1 MQSNCSNKI
10 MVFITVFLFTLTA
23 LSLEKNSDEFPF
35 ELTDGKEAFIFSAG
49 LGLMTSFMFTPSTD
63 FEKSEILALDKYDL
77 NAFDRSAV
85 SMNDRKS
92 DIASD
97 VLTYSLAGVPLIFFA
112 DRSLNR
118 SLPNSFTYLVMY
130 AESVLIAN
138 GISRTVKTVF
148 QRNRP
153 YVYNDSLSLK
163 DRTTSDWNLS
173 FPSNHTVN
181 AFNAAVFVSTVFTFT
196 YPDSKWVPVVWSVS
210 LSAAAAAGILRIT
223 AGEHYPTDVIAG
235 AVLGSLTGLFIP
247 LLHKIK
253 NKNLSVIPVVSSEY
267 GGLQAVVNF

>member
-1 MQSNCSNKI
+1 
-10 MVFITVFLFTLTA
+10 MVFITVFLFLFTLPV

-35 ELTDGKEAFIFSAG
+35 ELTQTKEAFIFSAG

-77 NAFDRSAV
+77 NAFDRTAV
-85 SMNDRKS
+85 SMNDRNS

-97 VLTYSLAGVPLIFFA
+97 VLTYSLAGAPLLFFV
-112 DRSLNR
+112 DKKLNR
-118 SLPNSFTYLVMY
+118 SFSNGLTYFVMY
-130 AESVLIAN
+130 AESVLISN
-138 GISRTVKTVF
+138 GISRTIKTVSR
-148 QRNRP
+148 RNRP

-181 AFNAAVFVSTVFTFT
+181 AFNSAVFISTVFTLT

-223 AGEHYPTDVIAG
+223 AGKHYPTDVIAG

-247 LLHKIK
+247 WLHKINRK
-253 NKNLSVIPVVSSEY
+253 DLSVVPVVSSEY

>member
-1 MQSNCSNKI
+1 MQSSCSNKI
-10 MVFITVFLFTLTA
+10 MVFITVFLFTLPV

-35 ELTDGKEAFIFSAG
+35 ELTDAKEAFIFSAG

-63 FEKSEILALDKYDL
+63 FEKSEILALNKYDL
-77 NAFDRSAV
+77 NAFDRTAV

-97 VLTYSLAGVPLIFFA
+97 VLTYSLAGAPLLFFA
-112 DRSLNR
+112 DKLINR
-118 SLPNSFTYLVMY
+118 SFSNGLTYLVMY

-181 AFNAAVFVSTVFTFT
+181 AFNSAVFISTVFTLT

-223 AGEHYPTDVIAG
+223 AGKHYPTDVIAG

-247 LLHKIK
+247 WLHKINRK
-253 NKNLSVIPVVSSEY
+253 DLSVVPVVSSEY

>member
-1 MQSNCSNKI
+1 MKRVD
-10 MVFITVFLFTLTA
+10 VFIAVFLFTFSLI
-23 LSLEKNSDEFPF
+23 SLEKNSDEFPF
-35 ELTDGKEAFIFSAG
+35 ELTQTKEAFIFSAG

-63 FEKSEILALDKYDL
+63 FEKSEILALNKYDL
-77 NAFDRSAV
+77 NAFDRTAV

-112 DRSLNR
+112 DKSINR
-118 SLPNSFTYLVMY
+118 SFSNGLTYLVMY
-130 AESVLIAN
+130 AESVLISN

-163 DRTTSDWNLS
+163 NRTTSDWNLS

-247 LLHKIK
+247 LLHKVNK
-253 NKNLSVIPVVSSEY
+253 KNLSVVPVVSSEY

>member
-1 MQSNCSNKI
+1 
-10 MVFITVFLFTLTA
+10 MVFIAVSLFTFSL
-23 LSLEKNSDEFPF
+23 LSLEKDNREFSF
-35 ELTDGKEAFIFSAG
+35 ELTDAKEAFIFSAG

-63 FEKSEILALDKYDL
+63 FEKGEILALNKYDL
-77 NAFDRSAV
+77 NAFDRTAV

-97 VLTYSLAGVPLIFFA
+97 VLTYSLAAVPLLLFV
-112 DRSLNR
+112 DKKLNR
-118 SLPNSFTYLVMY
+118 NFSNSFTYLVMY
-130 AESVLIAN
+130 AESALIAN

-163 DRTTSDWNLS
+163 DRTASDWNLS

-181 AFNAAVFVSTVFTFT
+181 AFNSAVFISTVFTLT
-196 YPDSKWVPVVWSVS
+196 NPDSKWVPVVWSVS
-210 LSAAAAAGILRIT
+210 LSAAVATGILRVT

-247 LLHKIK
+247 LLHKVNK
-253 NKNLSVIPVVSSEY
+253 KNLSVVPVVSSEY
-267 GGLQAVVNF
+267 GGLQAVVSF